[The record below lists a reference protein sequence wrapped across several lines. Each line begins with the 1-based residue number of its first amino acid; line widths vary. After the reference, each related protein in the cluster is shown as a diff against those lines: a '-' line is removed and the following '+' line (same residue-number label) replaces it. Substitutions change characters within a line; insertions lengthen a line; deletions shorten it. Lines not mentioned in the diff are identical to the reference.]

1 MEKNSPHRR
10 RAPPIDVFHLSTSL
24 ICDSVPGDR
33 GTVSLIEFSPTKS
46 SFVLVE
52 TFFSFSF
59 LFYSEATTRFHS
71 LFFYSTYRETKRL
84 QVVSKIVSL
93 LLLLDYDSLWLDDS
107 TMTLCDWTTRL
118 RLPVTAWFYYY
129 ILKLYDLTITFCN
142 YTTRLWLSVTARLD
156 YASLWLHNLTMTL
169 CNCMTWLCLSVTARL
184 DYDSLK
190 LHGLTMTLSD
200 CTTWLWLSVTAR
212 LDYYIL

>member
-84 QVVSKIVSL
+84 QVVSKIVTL
-93 LLLLDYDSLWLDDS
+93 LLLLDYDSL
-107 TMTLCDWTTRL
+107 
-118 RLPVTAWFYYY
+118 
-129 ILKLYDLTITFCN
+129 
-142 YTTRLWLSVTARLD
+142 
-156 YASLWLHNLTMTL
+156 
-169 CNCMTWLCLSVTARL
+169 
-184 DYDSLK
+184 
-190 LHGLTMTLSD
+190 
-200 CTTWLWLSVTAR
+200 
-212 LDYYIL
+212 